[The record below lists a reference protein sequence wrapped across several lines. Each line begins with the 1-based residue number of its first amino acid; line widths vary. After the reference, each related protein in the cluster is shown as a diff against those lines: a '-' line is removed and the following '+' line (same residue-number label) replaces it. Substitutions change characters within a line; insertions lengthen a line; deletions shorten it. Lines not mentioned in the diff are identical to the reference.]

1 MALFTS
7 PVQALLVI
15 VVVTI
20 VQQIDSNLL
29 SPYIMGK
36 SLSIHPLTI
45 IIILIVAG
53 NLAGIF
59 GMILGVPLYAVVKTI
74 IVNVNRLIKLRR
86 GQLAIDN
93 NLPDPDTPK
102 E

>member
-1 MALFTS
+1 PYALLFGFIAGATNIIPYLGPFIGAAPAVIVALMTS

-36 SLSIHPLTI
+36 SLSIPPLTI
-45 IIILIVAG
+45 IIILIVA
-53 NLAGIF
+53 
-59 GMILGVPLYAVVKTI
+59 
-74 IVNVNRLIKLRR
+74 
-86 GQLAIDN
+86 
-93 NLPDPDTPK
+93 
-102 E
+102 